1 MWQCP
6 LCQRALD
13 TQSKTWRCAGNHSF
27 DCAKSGYVNLLPVQN
42 KRSLHPG
49 DDKPMLLARRD
60 FHQAQ
65 GYGPL
70 MAHLSDLLA
79 AQLTSAT
86 DLYQLYEAGCGEGAY
101 LGFIAQALTERG
113 YQINAAG
120 NDIAKVGVEMA
131 AKKYKQAQFVVASN
145 FSLPLTSHSQDV
157 ILQVFAPGSTSEYA
171 RVLRPGGLL
180 VTVDPGP
187 HHLTELKAR
196 VYDAPQQHSAPE
208 LLAEPWALRQQSDL
222 QFSVDLS
229 DELTRNGLLK
239 MTPYTWK
246 VTEQRYAQIVQQL
259 HCVTADFVIRIWQA
273 PL

>member
-79 AQLTSAT
+79 AQLTT
-86 DLYQLYEAGCGEGAY
+86 DVKM
-101 LGFIAQALTERG
+101 IDTLTK
-113 YQINAAG
+113 NL
-120 NDIAKVGVEMA
+120 DFFGVTKIWEW
-131 AKKYKQAQFVVASN
+131 
-145 FSLPLTSHSQDV
+145 
-157 ILQVFAPGSTSEYA
+157 
-171 RVLRPGGLL
+171 PGG
-180 VTVDPGP
+180 
-187 HHLTELKAR
+187 
-196 VYDAPQQHSAPE
+196 
-208 LLAEPWALRQQSDL
+208 
-222 QFSVDLS
+222 
-229 DELTRNGLLK
+229 
-239 MTPYTWK
+239 TPRPIY
-246 VTEQRYAQIVQQL
+246 
-259 HCVTADFVIRIWQA
+259 
-273 PL
+273 PS

>member
-13 TQSKTWRCAGNHSF
+13 TQSKTWQCAGKHSF
-27 DCAKSGYVNLLPVQN
+27 DRAKSGYVNLLPVQN
-42 KRSLHPG
+42 KRSLQPG

-70 MAHLSDLLA
+70 MAHVSDLLT
-79 AQLTSAT
+79 AQLPTSN
-86 DLYQLYEAGCGEGAY
+86 DIYQLYEAGCGEGAY
-101 LGFIAQALTERG
+101 LSFITHALTQRG
-113 YQINAAG
+113 LHISAAG

-131 AKKYKQAQFVVASN
+131 AKKHQQAQFVVASN
-145 FSLPLTSHSQDV
+145 FSLPLTNHSQDV

-187 HHLTELKAR
+187 QHLTELKAM
-196 VYDAPQQHSAPE
+196 VYDTPQQHSAPE
-208 LLAEPWALRQQSDL
+208 LLVKPWTLRQQSDL
-222 QFSVDLS
+222 QFGVDLT
-229 DELTRNGLLK
+229 DEITRHGLLK

-246 VTEQRYAQIVQQL
+246 VTAARYQQIHQQL
-259 HCVTADFVIRIWQA
+259 HSVTADFVIRIWQA